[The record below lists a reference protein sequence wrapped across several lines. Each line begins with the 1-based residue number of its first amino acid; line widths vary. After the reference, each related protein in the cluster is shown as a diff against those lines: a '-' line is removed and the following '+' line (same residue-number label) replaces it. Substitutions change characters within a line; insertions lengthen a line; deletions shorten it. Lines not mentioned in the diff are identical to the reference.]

1 MPQAGSPKDFIGA
14 ISVHVLSLVIRAYA
28 LGNFCEILLM
38 ALYDISE
45 ADQDSHACRRLRSAA
60 FFQTLLFQTLLSLNP
75 WHRCV
80 RRKYHSVSLL
90 LLGARRVGDEGDN
103 AKSVVIIV
111 YIRSIYLFRLFL
123 FTVSVLQ

>member
-1 MPQAGSPKDFIGA
+1 MPQAGSLKDFIGA

-38 ALYDISE
+38 ALYEISE
-45 ADQDSHACRRLRSAA
+45 AAIMHRDSHACRRLRSAA
-60 FFQTLLFQTLLSLNP
+60 FFQTLTLSKSLASLHEEKVP
-75 WHRCV
+75 FCV
-80 RRKYHSVSLL
+80 LL

-103 AKSVVIIV
+103 AKSVVIFV